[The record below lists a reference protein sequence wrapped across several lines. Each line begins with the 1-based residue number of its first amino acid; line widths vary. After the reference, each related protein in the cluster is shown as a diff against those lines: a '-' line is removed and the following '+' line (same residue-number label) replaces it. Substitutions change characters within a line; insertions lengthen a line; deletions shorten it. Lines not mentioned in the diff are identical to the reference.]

1 MPFGELEVY
10 VEGALGIKE
19 TGIFG
24 KSSPYCVLTCG
35 AQRSKTPIAQDAGSN
50 PYWNSTFMF
59 KINRSCQE
67 IGIKIYCHNT
77 LAADDE
83 LAYTS
88 LSFRKIFFEGHFV
101 PLQSFNVLRP
111 SGQVGGQI
119 RMSLTFFSDTLK
131 HQQGQGSNPEATH
144 HRTVSEQY
152 RSEYTPEA
160 SLRPLGGR
168 PAAAR
173 PDYRSDGGYSSPG
186 SIRSP
191 APGRPNHVQFH
202 PNQQQISFEDPQDPH
217 QSYDNYDD
225 YCPPPNIQAKPK
237 DQRSVQQYD
246 LGVQAS
252 PSPHT
257 VDQNSIPGHIPR
269 HHPDPASQ
277 PIVPQSTGHRSAE
290 HYVDTTAAEITQH
303 RGHQPGKG
311 HQVPTNSTKS
321 IQPTGSHSEECY
333 NDPAL
338 AATPRSRPLTHRPE
352 QEQHAASAYSSI
364 ATPLAIFSGRDRHL
378 PHLLVHA
385 PPVHQQAPGVE
396 LLSGVAPPVVQKKA
410 QPGSLPVGVQSKSS
424 TDQSSYSSRE
434 TDNEGPLYQPRRFAN
449 RQQPQPPTDPKSKD
463 HASDSDGC
471 TKSKK
476 SKSTIVERSQ
486 KAQAISRLKQV
497 QDQARPKGGL
507 PKIQY
512 PISIQ
517 QKVPLDEATSS
528 SREMDNEGPVYRP
541 GRFANRQQQPPLPDL
556 KSQDPGSDSDKSPH
570 SNKSKSSDKSA
581 QLDSRKSQ
589 ASATPNVANEIQQAE
604 GDCTIQPKEKLT
616 ETLAETLE
624 APTHQSPRLR
634 ASSFQSVQSSQLP
647 TAPYEELPTRH
658 HPHVGHTGSDSDVK
672 PNGSTNS
679 EFQISQAS
687 PLQATTSVKLSSQLV
702 TQECHSPVCQPPPG
716 TSGQSNQNNQSTS
729 VSQHGNQSSHL
740 PGLDGSYFDAAS
752 DESKNSKAS
761 YTSAASRRSK
771 TSNASAHS
779 NHSTLVLQS
788 APAKN
793 PSSNFGGS
801 NLHRSV
807 PLGGASSSNTPNSDV
822 SVHKSLSFNK
832 EADID
837 GGSGPQESLGSALHL
852 HVSASEDGD
861 LGTKTRVDK
870 DPGASDRE
878 DCHVKDEIGQ
888 FDHGGDGAGCSE
900 SRDSQ
905 ITGGMRKTQQ
915 GDNGEQDETTDIANT
930 IYYTHP
936 VHKYEAKEYEHEEP
950 DLNQQYKG
958 ESEKSRIY
966 KQEEEVDNN
975 DHEQDDEDY
984 ENYKH
989 EQETHTEE
997 QNEYYENYDHEQ
1009 ETHAEENEGE
1019 SEGYRYV
1026 PVEGHLRVFGNY
1038 APHKQDHIDYAN
1050 YEHEQENS
1058 AEELEQ
1064 EEYEEES
1071 DGYAYTSEVVVP
1083 IEGDSGAL
1091 GHHPPSGV
1099 SSHVKMGQA
1108 QNHYFQP
1115 DSFSGQRTGLH
1126 GSSFTRVQSNSPQVS
1141 QGRMSRGPDQQFQRY
1156 PADNS
1161 SPHYEPQQSLP
1172 HQDFRNNKPQQHIF
1186 SKYAEVH
1193 RWLEKSSTAGSPP
1206 DSPDKSEELMLP
1218 TQDHIYQ
1225 RQPPHNPHPQLQR
1238 PVMFHHLATPDS
1250 PDRSEDLVPSTQ
1262 DHIHQRQPPHNPHPQ
1277 LQRPATFHLPG
1288 THYPNRLEDLMPP
1301 TQDQIYQRQPPHN
1314 PHPQPQRAV
1323 TLHQPV
1329 TPDQVRQYNPQV
1341 PDPAQMM
1348 PSDSFDSPAVEKPPI
1363 MSMGQDPRRNSGLN
1377 AIFKRALKL
1386 GKASLPFLGDVAKA
1400 VVVQEVTGQPVIIG
1414 ERNRHQVQHMQGG
1427 QQMSRGGGQ
1436 RGQGQQMHSGFVQGR
1451 PRPHQQAMQ
1460 PGGYGA

>member
-1 MPFGELEVY
+1 
-10 VEGALGIKE
+10 
-19 TGIFG
+19 
-24 KSSPYCVLTCG
+24 
-35 AQRSKTPIAQDAGSN
+35 
-50 PYWNSTFMF
+50 MF
-59 KINRSCQE
+59 FWL
-67 IGIKIYCHNT
+67 HM
-77 LAADDE
+77 
-83 LAYTS
+83 
-88 LSFRKIFFEGHFV
+88 
-101 PLQSFNVLRP
+101 LQ
-111 SGQVGGQI
+111 
-119 RMSLTFFSDTLK
+119 K

-168 PAAAR
+168 AAAAR

-191 APGRPNHVQFH
+191 APGRPNQVQFH
-202 PNQQQISFEDPQDPH
+202 PNQQQITFEDPQDPR

-246 LGVQAS
+246 LGVQAA

-269 HHPDPASQ
+269 RHPDPASQ
-277 PIVPQSTGHRSAE
+277 PIVPQPKGHRSAE

-311 HQVPTNSTKS
+311 HQDPTNSTKS

-338 AATPRSRPLTHRPE
+338 AAIPRSRPLTHRPV
-352 QEQHAASAYSSI
+352 QEQHAASAYSSV
-364 ATPLAIFSGRDRHL
+364 ATPLAIFSGRDRRL
-378 PHLLVHA
+378 PHQVVHA
-385 PPVHQQAPGVE
+385 PPGHQQAPGVE
-396 LLSGVAPPVVQKKA
+396 LLSGVAPPAVQKKA

-463 HASDSDGC
+463 HGSDSDGC
-471 TKSKK
+471 TKSNK
-476 SKSTIVERSQ
+476 SKSTMVERSQ
-486 KAQAISRLKQV
+486 NAQAISRLKQV
-497 QDQARPKGGL
+497 QGQARPQGGL

-512 PISIQ
+512 PVSIQ

-556 KSQDPGSDSDKSPH
+556 KSQDPGSGSDKSPH
-570 SNKSKSSDKSA
+570 SNKSKSSDKSP

-589 ASATPNVANEIQQAE
+589 ASATPNVANEMQQAE
-604 GDCTIQPKEKLT
+604 GDCIIQPKEKLT

-624 APTHQSPRLR
+624 APTHQSPRLE

-658 HPHVGHTGSDSDVK
+658 HTHDGHTGSDSDVK
-672 PNGSTNS
+672 PDGSTNS

-687 PLQATTSVKLSSQLV
+687 PLQATTSAKLSSQHV

-729 VSQHGNQSSHL
+729 VSQHGNQSPHL
-740 PGLDGSYFDAAS
+740 PGPDGSYFDAAS

-793 PSSNFGGS
+793 PASNFGGS

-807 PLGGASSSNTPNSDV
+807 PLGGASSSTTPNSDV

-837 GGSGPQESLGSALHL
+837 GGSGPQEDLGSALHL
-852 HVSASEDGD
+852 HVFASEDGD
-861 LGTKTRVDK
+861 LGTKTRADK

-905 ITGGMRKTQQ
+905 ITGGMRKVQQ
-915 GDNGEQDETTDIANT
+915 VDNGEQDETTDIANT

-936 VHKYEAKEYEHEEP
+936 VHKYEAKEYEHEEL

-958 ESEKSRIY
+958 DIEKSRIY

-984 ENYKH
+984 GNYKP

-1019 SEGYRYV
+1019 SEGYQYV
-1026 PVEGHLRVFGNY
+1026 PVEGHLRVLGNY

-1091 GHHPPSGV
+1091 GDHPPSGV

-1126 GSSFTRVQSNSPQVS
+1126 GPSFTRVQSNSPQVS
-1141 QGRMSRGPDQQFQRY
+1141 QGRMSRGPGQQFQRY
-1156 PADNS
+1156 PADNN

-1172 HQDFRNNKPQQHIF
+1172 HQDFRNNKPQQLIF
-1186 SKYAEVH
+1186 SKYEEVH
-1193 RWLEKSSTAGSPP
+1193 RWLENSSTAGSPP
-1206 DSPDKSEELMLP
+1206 NSPDKSEDLMLP
-1218 TQDHIYQ
+1218 TQDHINQ

-1250 PDRSEDLVPSTQ
+1250 PDRSEDLVPPTQ

-1288 THYPNRLEDLMPP
+1288 TPHSSNRSEDLMPP
-1301 TQDQIYQRQPPHN
+1301 TQDHIYQRQPPHN
-1314 PHPQPQRAV
+1314 PHPHLQRAV
-1323 TLHQPV
+1323 TFDQPV
-1329 TPDQVRQYNPQV
+1329 TPDQVRQYNTQV

-1348 PSDSFDSPAVEKPPI
+1348 PIEPFDSPAVERPPI
-1363 MSMGQDPRRNSGLN
+1363 MSMGQEPRRNSGLN

-1386 GKASLPFLGDVAKA
+1386 GKASMPFLGDVAQA
-1400 VVVQEVTGQPVIIG
+1400 VVVQEITGQPVIIG
-1414 ERNRHQVQHMQGG
+1414 GRNRHQVQHMQAGQQMNRHQVQHMQGG
-1427 QQMSRGGGQ
+1427 QQMNKGGGQ
-1436 RGQGQQMHSGFVQGR
+1436 GGQAQQMHSGFVQGR
-1451 PRPHQQAMQ
+1451 PIPHQQAMQ
-1460 PGGYGA
+1460 PGSYGA